1 MEDYEILNKNYQ
13 ELEKRLSTLE
23 NEKTQLTS
31 CLTKLYLENKSNSK
45 IVSNPNGENIN
56 DLMYLAN
63 KELAYKD
70 EIISDYENKLTMLDL
85 TNIKNFSVEK
95 LKKFKDFY
103 EKNLQIIKNAMK

>member
-1 MEDYEILNKNYQ
+1 
-13 ELEKRLSTLE
+13 
-23 NEKTQLTS
+23 
-31 CLTKLYLENKSNSK
+31 
-45 IVSNPNGENIN
+45 
-56 DLMYLAN
+56 MYLAN